1 MDLTKLRQAIES
13 LETALRC
20 SQMPNL
26 AAMDEHL
33 PQVVRA
39 AVIQHFEFTFELS
52 WKMLERVL
60 SEKLGSNTIKHM
72 SNKML
77 FRVAAERLLLNEP
90 QRWFTYLDAR
100 NKTSHTYNESIA
112 EDVYRKASAFLDD
125 AKKLLAVLE
134 QLISE

>member
-1 MDLTKLRQAIES
+1 MDLTKLRRAIES
-13 LETALRC
+13 LEAALRC

-33 PQVVRA
+33 PRVVRA

-52 WKMLERVL
+52 WKMLERYL
-60 SEKLGSNTIKHM
+60 CEKLGPGTVKHM

-77 FRVAAERLLLNEP
+77 FRVAAERALLDEP

-112 EDVYRKASAFLDD
+112 DDVYGKATAFLDD
-125 AKKLLAVLE
+125 AKKLLVALE
-134 QLISE
+134 QFVNE